1 MSLAIYVYQSTFDHR
16 IFVNVEMKQS
26 ELESLINKNFDRYF
40 GASIRSYNSFTGPL
54 LKIIGIAIPW
64 QIDNKIYYL
73 NVKSLQKYFYRLF
86 TISPI
91 SGNLEKKVLDEKEY
105 LKLPIYKSIKSEAIV
120 NSFKFSKVGWMSL
133 MTSRYIFLL
142 ANGYRSSVINELNP
156 SFLIKVLSRKI

>member
-1 MSLAIYVYQSTFDHR
+1 MSLAIYDYQSAFDHR

-26 ELESLINKNFDRYF
+26 ELASLINKNIDRYF

-54 LKIIGIAIPW
+54 LKVIGIAIPW

-86 TISPI
+86 TISPNV
-91 SGNLEKKVLDEKEY
+91 GQLEKKVLDEKEY
-105 LKLPIYKSIKSEAIV
+105 FKLPIYKSTKPDACV
-120 NSFKFSKVGWMSL
+120 NSFKFSKAGWMSL
-133 MTSRYIFLL
+133 MTSRYIFHV
-142 ANGYRSSVINELNP
+142 ANGYRSSVLDKLNP